1 MIAAAIGRL
10 PRVCVKTSSSK
21 IEKVMSD
28 RHRNG
33 LSSSIIF
40 GGLIRVNSQRARGV
54 TIASRIVI
62 EVDAALSD
70 DAISM
75 DSKSIVM
82 WTCRAM
88 LHTIHPRSGLGRE
101 KTLIEYDT
109 RRMRNFGILD

>member
-1 MIAAAIGRL
+1 M
-10 PRVCVKTSSSK
+10 K
-21 IEKVMSD
+21 KVMSD
-28 RHRNG
+28 RHRNS
-33 LSSSIIF
+33 LSSYIIF
-40 GGLIRVNSQRARGV
+40 GDLNRVSPQRARGV

-75 DSKSIVM
+75 NSKSIVM

-88 LHTIHPRSGLGRE
+88 LHTIHPRSDLGRE

-109 RRMRNFGILD
+109 RRMCNFGILD